1 MSIQPRVHTGT
12 ITDPSEKSKD
22 SKIHLQSM
30 FSLPLPH
37 SHSSPLPMHKGCI
50 GFLIDGV
57 LLELVLWSQAVERK
71 ALFAVVSHHTLEWS
85 QAALHQLPSWD
96 PHQLFSYSQLTT
108 LLGSENHSQI
118 TPWRAAPRTDTQRR
132 TAIRKAESPNVLLS
146 VAEERKCSTDWR
158 ILKTHTCCPLFLK
171 MFFLFHPSMVL
182 SIPWCRQIFPSH

>member
-12 ITDPSEKSKD
+12 KTDPWEKSKD
-22 SKIHLQSM
+22 SKIQLQSM

-37 SHSSPLPMHKGCI
+37 SHSSHALGMYRLFNWWSITRACALISGCGEKG
-50 GFLIDGV
+50 V
-57 LLELVLWSQAVERK
+57 
-71 ALFAVVSHHTLEWS
+71 LFAVVSHHTLEWS
-85 QAALHQLPSWD
+85 QAALHRLPSWD

-118 TPWRAAPRTDTQRR
+118 TPWRAALRTDTERR

-146 VAEERKCSTDWR
+146 MAEERKCSTDWG

-182 SIPWCRQIFPSH
+182 SIPWWRQIFPSR